1 MNAALKR
8 IFPVVERSSF
18 RLPVFPGRNSFRSSA
33 RIPRPRRS
41 GISLIEVLIAVFVLT
56 FGLMGIAM
64 VIPAGRY
71 LMVEAAKSDRGSACG
86 RAALNDMKIRGWL
99 LPGQSGI
106 DWVRRVSGTTFGS
119 VFSRAGKISY
129 DISYGDAFAIDPL
142 FCTAPANSGNIEV
155 VQVMQH
161 FPYRNPNISPAT
173 EPETVLMTR
182 VTIASGAAT
191 LPFAVADRILTSHDD
206 VVFSTQTDEDRP
218 RLLALLENGDVG
230 VFPSD
235 NGATL
240 KAIVASNEG
249 KYSWLATVVPVL
261 NYTGDFP
268 VDSNNDKVI
277 DEMRQTIKGI
287 GQYEVSIVV
296 FYGRDLYCPTAD
308 ELNSGVETPKERSV
322 YARID
327 GGGLGG
333 GDVYLMS
340 QNRDW
345 LELRKNSWI
354 MLKGREVACEYKNG
368 AFRVFRNVFKWY
380 RVVNLDDIVEEPS
393 LPNKQPGFGRFV
405 TLAGPDWQVR
415 TTPADIAEAAI
426 IDDVVGVYTTLV
438 DVNSL

>member
-8 IFPVVERSSF
+8 IFPVIDRSSF
-18 RLPVFPGRNSFRSSA
+18 RLPVRTERNSCHYSA
-33 RIPRPRRS
+33 RPPRPHRS

-106 DWVRRVSGTTFGS
+106 DWVKRDSGGLQS
-119 VFSRAGKISY
+119 VFLRGGQIYY
-129 DISYGDAFAIDPL
+129 DVSYGDAFAIDPL
-142 FCTAPANSGNIEV
+142 FYAAPANSGNIV
-155 VQVMQH
+155 VQH
-161 FPYRNPNISPAT
+161 FPYRNPNVTQAA
-173 EPETVLMTR
+173 PETVLMTR
-182 VTIASGAAT
+182 VTIGTDGTT
-191 LPFAVADRILTSHDD
+191 LSLPIAERILTWQDD

-218 RLLALLENGDVG
+218 RQLAIWDNGDSAS
-230 VFPSD
+230 FPNLPGDVDTIDPAVNSP
-235 NGATL
+235 
-240 KAIVASNEG
+240 IVRQSEG
-249 KYSWLATVVPVL
+249 KFSWLATVVPVL

-268 VDSNNDKVI
+268 VDWNNDKVI

-354 MLKGREVACEYKNG
+354 MLKGREVAFQIG
-368 AFRVFRNVFKWY
+368 TFAVRRNVFKWY
-380 RVVNLDDIVEEPS
+380 RVVNLDDIVDGQN
-393 LPNKQPGFGRFV
+393 LPNGQPGFGRYV

>member
-33 RIPRPRRS
+33 RIPRPDRS

-99 LPGQSGI
+99 MPGQSGV
-106 DWVRRVSGTTFGS
+106 DWVRRDTDGVLRSIFLNGLH
-119 VFSRAGKISY
+119 
-129 DISYGDAFAIDPL
+129 ISYGDAFAIDPL
-142 FCTAPANSGNIEV
+142 FYAAPANSGNIV
-155 VQVMQH
+155 VQH

-249 KYSWLATVVPVL
+249 KFSWLATVVPVL

-268 VDSNNDKVI
+268 VYQGGQIS
-277 DEMRQTIKGI
+277 EMRQTIKGI

-354 MLKGREVACEYKNG
+354 MLKGREVAFQIG
-368 AFRVFRNVFKWY
+368 TFAVRRNVFKWY